1 MRGTIFPLL
10 IMLLVFMGTGVWVW
24 LLRHEWRKRGDIGRV
39 SPSGLLARFPVLDS
53 VRVALLLA
61 AASTL
66 LSVLIVAL
74 FSFREA
80 SQHDPSVSSVAL
92 HQFLWSLPCA
102 AVYALAI
109 HLFASRMAFKG
120 LAGRISLVTV
130 LILMVTLFAPAGP
143 IFKLVGGMLQ
153 LLFGIV
159 PLSVMSTLDKIT
171 IHLGAP
177 RAVVPSPFPHADY
190 GNLALAA
197 GALVFLMLVIE
208 AIIRRVRAA
217 PG

>member
-1 MRGTIFPLL
+1 
-10 IMLLVFMGTGVWVW
+10 
-24 LLRHEWRKRGDIGRV
+24 
-39 SPSGLLARFPVLDS
+39 LLARFPVLDS

-92 HQFLWSLPCA
+92 HQFLWSPVPCA
-102 AVYALAI
+102 AGLSLAI
-109 HLFASRMAFKG
+109 QGFGGQDFARDRTDFDGYAVCSRWPHIQTGRRDAL
-120 LAGRISLVTV
+120 LAN
-130 LILMVTLFAPAGP
+130 
-143 IFKLVGGMLQ
+143 
-153 LLFGIV
+153 
-159 PLSVMSTLDKIT
+159 
-171 IHLGAP
+171 
-177 RAVVPSPFPHADY
+177 Y

>member
-109 HLFASRMAFKG
+109 HL
-120 LAGRISLVTV
+120 LAN
-130 LILMVTLFAPAGP
+130 
-143 IFKLVGGMLQ
+143 
-153 LLFGIV
+153 
-159 PLSVMSTLDKIT
+159 
-171 IHLGAP
+171 
-177 RAVVPSPFPHADY
+177 Y

-208 AIIRRVRAA
+208 AIIRRGRAA